1 MEMRS
6 WLWTSLLAFGL
17 TVGRVFAQDAVRPA
31 PSASDV
37 RVVRVRVVHTVGMC
51 GGYGHCTAMTT
62 VSPSFIIRESKD
74 SGDKQKFP
82 DRRTKRAI
90 TKQDWESLLRAIDK
104 ESLKAIPQPT
114 GCPSCID
121 LPDTWLEVNLSD
133 GTHISVS
140 FAPENPPVPV
150 ATLLR
155 EIGTIDAKS
164 KPR

>member
-62 VSPSFIIRESKD
+62 ISPSFIIRESKD

-90 TKQDWESLLRAIDK
+90 TKQDWESLLRLSTRNHSKLFHNQRAAARA
-104 ESLKAIPQPT
+104 ST
-114 GCPSCID
+114 CPIHG
-121 LPDTWLEVNLSD
+121 W
-133 GTHISVS
+133 
-140 FAPENPPVPV
+140 
-150 ATLLR
+150 
-155 EIGTIDAKS
+155 KS
-164 KPR
+164 I